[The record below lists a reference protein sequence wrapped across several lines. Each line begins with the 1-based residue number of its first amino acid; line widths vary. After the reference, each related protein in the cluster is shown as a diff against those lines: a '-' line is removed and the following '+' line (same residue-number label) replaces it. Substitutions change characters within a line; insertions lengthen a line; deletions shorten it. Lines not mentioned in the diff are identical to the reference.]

1 MLPAAPDAS
10 PEEADAP
17 APQRIV
23 LFEAGGH
30 WFGIPLDR
38 VLEIVPA
45 LPYTPLPGSGAHVA
59 GLVNLR
65 GRIITVIDLAAR
77 LRLTPA
83 SADPTH
89 SIVVVEHEG
98 KVVGIAVGEI
108 ARMIETDE
116 LALREPADTLR
127 SLHLE
132 RSYFQGVGE
141 VDGRVYTAIDPRALL
156 APILA

>member
-1 MLPAAPDAS
+1 MLPAAPDAF

-17 APQRIV
+17 APHRIV

-30 WFGIPLDR
+30 WFGISLDR

-45 LPYTPLPGSGAHVA
+45 LPYTPLPGSAEHVA

-65 GRIITVIDLAAR
+65 GRIVTVIDLAMR
-77 LRLTPA
+77 LRLPA
-83 SADPTH
+83 ASTSPDH
-89 SIVVVEHEG
+89 SIVIVEHAG
-98 KVVGIAVGEI
+98 KAVGIAVGEI

-132 RSYFQGVGE
+132 RCYFQGLGE
-141 VDGRVYTAIDPRALL
+141 VDERVYTVIDPEALL
-156 APILA
+156 AALLA